1 MCYSIFFREGNKIH
15 RERSSVE
22 EAKIEVSKNV
32 FFVKILKEATNYM
45 RKSQGNDSYASTLF
59 LKVSLFQIFGI

>member
-32 FFVKILKEATNYM
+32 FFWNDFERSDQFYEKIL
-45 RKSQGNDSYASTLF
+45 RK
-59 LKVSLFQIFGI
+59 